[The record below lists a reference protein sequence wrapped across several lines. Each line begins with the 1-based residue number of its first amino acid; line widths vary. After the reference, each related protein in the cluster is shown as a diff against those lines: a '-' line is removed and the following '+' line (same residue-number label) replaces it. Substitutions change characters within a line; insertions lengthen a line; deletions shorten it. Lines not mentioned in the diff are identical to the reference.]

1 MCNVRPKHKI
11 SVADLTERL
20 QMSTMNESLQRFSY
34 LKITGGSRRSDE
46 CLRLEVGVNL
56 VRGQPRKTKVK

>member
-11 SVADLTERL
+11 SAAELTERL
-20 QMSTMNESLQRFSY
+20 QMSTMNESLQWFSY
-34 LKITGGSRRSDE
+34 LKRMGGSCRSDE
-46 CLRLEVGVNL
+46 CPRLEVGVSL